1 MVNIFQHTWQL
12 PGVII
17 VIHVQVD
24 WFQYLHILQLAIDR
38 CQFMHTWAVL
48 LWMVCRYTIFHF
60 LGWLLRIGW
69 KACGL
74 RQSCWRYANY
84 IRKMPARKLVWTLP
98 SHVTRPEIV
107 LICWL
112 FHKLKLKVS
121 VEPEAHPCEQ
131 TESCFTLCKNHCSGF
146 SLWQELSTQ
155 TFAIFCAWNV
165 GQIIIHVCYW

>member
-1 MVNIFQHTWQL
+1 MN
-12 PGVII
+12 
-17 VIHVQVD
+17 
-24 WFQYLHILQLAIDR
+24 YLWLAIVAE
-38 CQFMHTWAVL
+38 QKSIAEVL
-48 LWMVCRYTIFHF
+48 SIWNMSFDFLEQGISSSQTIASDLLTLPCRYTVFHF
-60 LGWLLRIGW
+60 VGWLLRIGW

-84 IRKMPARKLVWTLP
+84 IRKKPARKVVWTLP

-107 LICWL
+107 VICWL
-112 FHKLKLKVS
+112 FHKLKLKVL

-165 GQIIIHVCYW
+165 GQIVIHVCYW